1 MKINMAKILQDL
13 GRIET
18 SIANK
23 TLLGSSPPLSP
34 GLSTLKVQDPY
45 RALGEAREC
54 PKPETLWKEVEEQSG
69 ESHQLS
75 MIRENVP
82 SR

>member
-1 MKINMAKILQDL
+1 MVFK
-13 GRIET
+13 E
-18 SIANK
+18 
-23 TLLGSSPPLSP
+23 
-34 GLSTLKVQDPY
+34 QDPPKIP
-45 RALGEAREC
+45 GEAREC